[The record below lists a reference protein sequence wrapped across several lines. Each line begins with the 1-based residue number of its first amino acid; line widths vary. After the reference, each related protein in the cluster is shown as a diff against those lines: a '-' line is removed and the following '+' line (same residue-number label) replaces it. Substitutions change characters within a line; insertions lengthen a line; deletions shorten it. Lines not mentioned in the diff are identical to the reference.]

1 MSIDTL
7 LSGNMNVIA
16 LAGDVSSQIRPS
28 PTIQRASRD
37 VPENRLVH
45 EQHAPVAES
54 PKSPL
59 KTQSQ
64 GEIKGTY
71 KRTYARIHARVRY
84 PRDVGSEAQFFVRAN
99 EGESR
104 LGPHCPEG
112 RRGHPSRTPSGESA
126 LRWPCRLRRAIWTK
140 SDAGAAPDPGSDASS
155 FAGPRGC
162 RLGRSGPVGA
172 AGLCPER
179 PPGLLYHARA
189 PLFGRGSMLQTR
201 FCLCTQYCHWTRA
214 GAISALPIRA
224 FRACGCCGPMPR
236 RSPDSS
242 TTRALL
248 SLAVAVCYRRAS
260 ACAHTVL
267 LQHPLE
273 MSIAP
278 VKCPGP

>member
-1 MSIDTL
+1 MPIGTL
-7 LSGNMNVIA
+7 LSGNMHAIA

-104 LGPHCPEG
+104 LNWWSP
-112 RRGHPSRTPSGESA
+112 
-126 LRWPCRLRRAIWTK
+126 LFRWPM
-140 SDAGAAPDPGSDASS
+140 
-155 FAGPRGC
+155 GPPEPNSQWR
-162 RLGRSGPVGA
+162 VGA
-172 AGLCPER
+172 QMALSAS
-179 PPGLLYHARA
+179 PGH
-189 PLFGRGSMLQTR
+189 MDE
-201 FCLCTQYCHWTRA
+201 
-214 GAISALPIRA
+214 I
-224 FRACGCCGPMPR
+224 
-236 RSPDSS
+236 
-242 TTRALL
+242 
-248 SLAVAVCYRRAS
+248 
-260 ACAHTVL
+260 
-267 LQHPLE
+267 
-273 MSIAP
+273 
-278 VKCPGP
+278 

>member
-7 LSGNMNVIA
+7 LSGNMHLIA

-71 KRTYARIHARVRY
+71 KRTCARIHARVRY

-104 LGPHCPEG
+104 LGPHCSDG
-112 RRGHPSRTPSGESA
+112 QWGHPSRTSSGESA
-126 LRWPCRLRRAIWTK
+126 LRWPHRPTRQWE
-140 SDAGAAPDPGSDASS
+140 
-155 FAGPRGC
+155 PR
-162 RLGRSGPVGA
+162 
-172 AGLCPER
+172 
-179 PPGLLYHARA
+179 
-189 PLFGRGSMLQTR
+189 PL
-201 FCLCTQYCHWTRA
+201 A
-214 GAISALPIRA
+214 
-224 FRACGCCGPMPR
+224 
-236 RSPDSS
+236 
-242 TTRALL
+242 L
-248 SLAVAVCYRRAS
+248 SLALTKNWASKPTCHSEIFRVCGCMR
-260 ACAHTVL
+260 ACACVRL
-267 LQHPLE
+267 
-273 MSIAP
+273 
-278 VKCPGP
+278 